1 MRRFSKEYLADTRRG
16 MWKNREALDGL
27 RLADRTRILDVGCGT
42 GELTRVLAEES
53 PAEIIGVDA
62 DRELLESIGAETAVV
77 LGDARQLPFKEN
89 AFDLVVCQALLVN
102 LTDPLPVIR
111 EFTRVSRDLVAVI
124 EPDNSQVC
132 VESTVQQES
141 ILAEQARTAFTAGL
155 ESDVTLGTRTTD
167 LLTRA
172 GVVNVS
178 TIRYD
183 FERRTTHPYSETDV
197 ESARLK
203 REATRMRE
211 HKETLLNGSMTP
223 QEFTEFRAKWREMGR
238 AVLEQMST
246 GEYERRETI
255 PFFVT
260 VGEVT

>member
-16 MWKNREALDGL
+16 MWEDRAALDGL
-27 RLADRTRILDVGCGT
+27 RLADRSRILDVGCGT
-42 GELTRVLAEES
+42 GELTRVLDEES

-62 DRELLESIGAETAVV
+62 ERELLEAIGTEPAVV
-77 LGDARQLPFKEN
+77 LGDARRLPFTEN

-102 LTDPLPVIR
+102 LIDPLPVIR

-124 EPDNSQVC
+124 EPDNSQVS

-141 ILAEQARTAFTAGL
+141 ILAERARTAYTAGL
-155 ESDVTLGTRTTD
+155 ESDVTLGAKTTD
-167 LLTRA
+167 LFSQA
-172 GVVNVS
+172 GLANVS
-178 TIRYD
+178 TTRYD
-183 FERRTTHPYSETDV
+183 FERQTTRPYSETDV

-223 QEFTEFRAKWREMGR
+223 QEFTDFRAKWREMGR

-246 GEYERRETI
+246 GEYERREIT

-260 VGEVT
+260 VGEVP